1 MGKLKRQPKKSLV
14 VVVDDDESTRD
25 TTKDLLASAGFR
37 TATFASAEAFLNSPH
52 SASAAA
58 LIADMRMP
66 GTDGLALHLHLV
78 TSGHPFP
85 TILVTAYP
93 EEAARKRALE
103 AGALCYLAKPIAAE
117 DLLAYVGIA
126 IRERRKGPM
135 AIKEHSDVK
144 PKERSD
150 VKPTS

>member
-1 MGKLKRQPKKSLV
+1 MGKQKRQPKKSLV

-52 SASAAA
+52 PASAAA
-58 LIADMRMP
+58 LIADMRIP
-66 GTDGLALHLHLV
+66 GMDGLALHLHLV

-85 TILVTAYP
+85 TILVTATP
-93 EEAARKRALE
+93 RRLRARALE

-126 IRERRKGPM
+126 IRARRKGTL
-135 AIKEHSDVK
+135 AIKE
-144 PKERSD
+144 RSA

>member
-1 MGKLKRQPKKSLV
+1 MGKPKRQSKKSLV

-78 TSGHPFP
+78 TAGHSLSPHLLP
-85 TILVTAYP
+85 AHP
-93 EEAARKRALE
+93 PDAPPPRALE
-103 AGALCYLAKPIAAE
+103 AGAPFYFAKPNAPE
-117 DLLAYVGIA
+117 KLLAYLRI
-126 IRERRKGPM
+126 P
-135 AIKEHSDVK
+135 
-144 PKERSD
+144 
-150 VKPTS
+150 

>member
-1 MGKLKRQPKKSLV
+1 MGKLKRQPKKSLD
-14 VVVDDDESTRD
+14 VVVDEAESRRD

-78 TSGHPFP
+78 TSGRPFP

-93 EEAARKRALE
+93 EEASRKQALE
-103 AGALCYLAKPIAAE
+103 AGALCYLSNPLAAE
-117 DLLAYVGIA
+117 DPLAYVGIS
-126 IRERRKGPM
+126 IR
-135 AIKEHSDVK
+135 A
-144 PKERSD
+144 RS
-150 VKPTS
+150 KATRGREAG

>member
-1 MGKLKRQPKKSLV
+1 MRKLERQPKKSLV
-14 VVVDDDESTRD
+14 AVVDDDESMRD

-52 SASAAA
+52 SESAAA

-66 GTDGLALHLHLV
+66 GMDGLALHLHLA
-78 TSGHPFP
+78 TSGHSFP

-93 EEAARKRALE
+93 EEAARMRALE
-103 AGALCYLAKPIAAE
+103 SGALCYLGKPFAAE

-126 IRERRKGPM
+126 IRAGRKAARGQ
-135 AIKEHSDVK
+135 
-144 PKERSD
+144 
-150 VKPTS
+150 

>member
-66 GTDGLALHLHLV
+66 GTDGLPLHLHLV
-78 TSGHPFP
+78 TADHSNSPTLFTAHPQP
-85 TILVTAYP
+85 APLTPPPCCPPL
-93 EEAARKRALE
+93 
-103 AGALCYLAKPIAAE
+103 
-117 DLLAYVGIA
+117 
-126 IRERRKGPM
+126 
-135 AIKEHSDVK
+135 
-144 PKERSD
+144 
-150 VKPTS
+150 